1 MWISLSFNFMAMIL
15 QELLVLTQP
24 ILLNEKNLKY
34 ILLLCLVSRSSAS
47 RGLLCRVSSQVS
59 PKAAAP
65 VQQLEILSRFQDQPQ
80 AKRKRGRWKQCKK
93 TWSKKRKG
101 TMVAV
106 QKTWATKKEQKEVD
120 CSSAKKT
127 WSKKRKG

>member
-1 MWISLSFNFMAMIL
+1 MAMIL

-34 ILLLCLVSRSSAS
+34 ILFCFASSEGLVPP
-47 RGLLCRVSSQVS
+47 GVFYVGWNIPWLQVP

-106 QKTWATKKEQKEVD
+106 QKTWA
-120 CSSAKKT
+120 
-127 WSKKRKG
+127 KKRRI

>member
-34 ILLLCLVSRSSAS
+34 ILFCFASSEGLVPP
-47 RGLLCRVSSQVS
+47 GVFYVGWNILWLQVS

-65 VQQLEILSRFQDQPQ
+65 VQQLEILSRFQ
-80 AKRKRGRWKQCKK
+80 
-93 TWSKKRKG
+93 
-101 TMVAV
+101 
-106 QKTWATKKEQKEVD
+106 VD